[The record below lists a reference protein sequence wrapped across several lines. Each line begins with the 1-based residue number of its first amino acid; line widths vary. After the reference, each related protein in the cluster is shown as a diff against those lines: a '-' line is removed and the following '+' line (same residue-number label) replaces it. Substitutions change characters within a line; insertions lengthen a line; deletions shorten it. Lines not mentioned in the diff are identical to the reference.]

1 MKFGLLI
8 AIVGLSVA
16 VADYPSNNPIELITQ
31 LVQLENENQRLQQ
44 LIANLVEQVAD
55 CRYKNQL
62 VVQLRMVQEILKN
75 KCNSVVG
82 GGGGGCSSNGC
93 GGGGGGGGGEVV
105 NLGYFQ
111 NLLNDVRQAK
121 LNIQTLTNNA
131 HTLQYTLLNFW
142 NQLRNKCF
150 GSFEYPQSS
159 GLSRAGEV
167 QTTES

>member
-8 AIVGLSVA
+8 AIVGLSLA
-16 VADYPSNNPIELITQ
+16 AADYPSNNPIELITQ

-44 LIANLVEQVAD
+44 LIAHLVEQVAD
-55 CRYKNQL
+55 FRYKNQL
-62 VVQLRMVQEILKN
+62 VVQLKMVQEILKN

-82 GGGGGCSSNGC
+82 GGGGGGCSSNEC
-93 GGGGGGGGGEVV
+93 VGGGGGAVA

-121 LNIQTLTNNA
+121 LNIQALTNNA

-142 NQLRNKCF
+142 NQLRNKCY
-150 GSFEYPQSS
+150 GSFGYPQIS
-159 GLSRAGEV
+159 GLSRSEEA